1 MASTSSSPT
10 RALLAPLLHQPLTS
24 TPSTSDDDEASS
36 LDGGS
41 AGDDSLDLPCP
52 QDSRRQRRQRRPPCR
67 CTTSTADPLRAERRR
82 SNQLEKE
89 LRKAR
94 AQLSR
99 FSEINPDEYAR
110 LQDAER
116 KREEFERQVGERER
130 QLNEANLRRVR
141 SVEKERDEARCQ
153 VQNLRKERLM
163 ERLFSEA
170 EGRVGGDERGTF
182 FDTFVTLCGGHF
194 QLGEVDGRERL
205 LPVDGKGQPLTADGV
220 ALSDGDYMEELRR
233 HPVYSFLFQQRSG
246 LYSAAVPESG
256 HEHGGSREP
265 ADPEHRR
272 ALPGGRQGH
281 HAQGGCSAALITR
294 RESDGLVSGV
304 LAQPLHRHGG
314 AGRQRQP
321 GPLPC
326 PAQAEEGLWGDRGR
340 PPRQCPGQP
349 ADSPWRLGAAP
360 PRWLQPPVRQCSL
373 QSQGPAAAECYRHWL

>member
-1 MASTSSSPT
+1 MPSSFFSSDSSSANSGTAP
-10 RALLAPLLHQPLTS
+10 APLAPAAPWRSYSQHQQQPNQ
-24 TPSTSDDDEASS
+24 
-36 LDGGS
+36 GS
-41 AGDDSLDLPCP
+41 AGSVQPAADPDLLDSDGAADAGLDAADGDDTLDLSLP
-52 QDSRRQRRQRRPPCR
+52 QDSSPSDNDDPPAAAA
-67 CTTSTADPLRAERRR
+67 STADPLRAERRR

-141 SVEKERDEARCQ
+141 SVEKERDEARSQ

-194 QLGEVDGRERL
+194 QLAEVDGRERL
-205 LPVDGKGQPLTADGV
+205 VPVDGKGQPLTADGV

-246 LYSAAVPESG
+246 LYSAAVPETG
-256 HEHGGSREP
+256 HEHGGAVNLQTLSTAELYLEAVKGTTP
-265 ADPEHRR
+265 R
-272 ALPGGRQGH
+272 A
-281 HAQGGCSAALITR
+281 
-294 RESDGLVSGV
+294 
-304 LAQPLHRHGG
+304 
-314 AGRQRQP
+314 
-321 GPLPC
+321 
-326 PAQAEEGLWGDRGR
+326 
-340 PPRQCPGQP
+340 
-349 ADSPWRLGAAP
+349 AAP
-360 PRWLQPPVRQCSL
+360 RR
-373 QSQGPAAAECYRHWL
+373 

>member
-1 MASTSSSPT
+1 MPSFLFSQSSRSSSGSAPAPLAPAAPWQHYSQPQQQPNQGPAGSSAPAVADPDPLDPDEDDLGGIDLGSSDDNLDPAAPPDSSSGPSGSDNDDPPAASTS
-10 RALLAPLLHQPLTS
+10 
-24 TPSTSDDDEASS
+24 
-36 LDGGS
+36 G
-41 AGDDSLDLPCP
+41 
-52 QDSRRQRRQRRPPCR
+52 
-67 CTTSTADPLRAERRR
+67 ADPLRAERRR

-116 KREEFERQVGERER
+116 KREEFERQVADRER

-141 SVEKERDEARCQ
+141 SVEKERDEARSQ
-153 VQNLRKERLM
+153 VLNLRKERLM

-256 HEHGGSREP
+256 HEHGGTVNLQTLSTAELYLEAVKGTTP
-265 ADPEHRR
+265 R
-272 ALPGGRQGH
+272 A
-281 HAQGGCSAALITR
+281 
-294 RESDGLVSGV
+294 
-304 LAQPLHRHGG
+304 
-314 AGRQRQP
+314 
-321 GPLPC
+321 
-326 PAQAEEGLWGDRGR
+326 
-340 PPRQCPGQP
+340 
-349 ADSPWRLGAAP
+349 AAP
-360 PRWLQPPVRQCSL
+360 RR
-373 QSQGPAAAECYRHWL
+373 

>member
-1 MASTSSSPT
+1 MPSSFFSQSSKSQPQPQLQQQPNQGPAGASTSAAAEPD
-10 RALLAPLLHQPLTS
+10 PLDSEEDDLSGADLGG
-24 TPSTSDDDEASS
+24 SDDNRDAATPLEPGA
-36 LDGGS
+36 GGS
-41 AGDDSLDLPCP
+41 SDSDD
-52 QDSRRQRRQRRPPCR
+52 PPAA
-67 CTTSTADPLRAERRR
+67 TAAADPLRAERRR

-116 KREEFERQVGERER
+116 KREEFERQVAERER

-141 SVEKERDEARCQ
+141 SVEKERDEARSQ
-153 VQNLRKERLM
+153 VLNLRKERLL

-205 LPVDGKGQPLTADGV
+205 QPVDGKGQPLTADGV

-246 LYSAAVPESG
+246 LYSAAVPETA
-256 HEHGGSREP
+256 HEHGGAVNLQTLSTAELYLEAVKGTTP
-265 ADPEHRR
+265 R
-272 ALPGGRQGH
+272 A
-281 HAQGGCSAALITR
+281 
-294 RESDGLVSGV
+294 
-304 LAQPLHRHGG
+304 
-314 AGRQRQP
+314 
-321 GPLPC
+321 
-326 PAQAEEGLWGDRGR
+326 
-340 PPRQCPGQP
+340 
-349 ADSPWRLGAAP
+349 AAP
-360 PRWLQPPVRQCSL
+360 RR
-373 QSQGPAAAECYRHWL
+373 

>member
-1 MASTSSSPT
+1 MPSSFFSSDSSSANSGTAP
-10 RALLAPLLHQPLTS
+10 APLAPAAPWRSYSQHQQQPNQV
-24 TPSTSDDDEASS
+24 PA
-36 LDGGS
+36 GS
-41 AGDDSLDLPCP
+41 APPAADSDLLDSDGAADAGLDAADVDDTLDLSLP
-52 QDSRRQRRQRRPPCR
+52 QDSSPSDNDDPPAAAP
-67 CTTSTADPLRAERRR
+67 SSADPLRAERRR

-141 SVEKERDEARCQ
+141 SVEKERDEARSQ

-194 QLGEVDGRERL
+194 QLAAVDGRERL

-256 HEHGGSREP
+256 HEHGGAVNLQTLSTAELYLEAVKGTTP
-265 ADPEHRR
+265 R
-272 ALPGGRQGH
+272 A
-281 HAQGGCSAALITR
+281 
-294 RESDGLVSGV
+294 
-304 LAQPLHRHGG
+304 
-314 AGRQRQP
+314 
-321 GPLPC
+321 
-326 PAQAEEGLWGDRGR
+326 
-340 PPRQCPGQP
+340 
-349 ADSPWRLGAAP
+349 AAP
-360 PRWLQPPVRQCSL
+360 RR
-373 QSQGPAAAECYRHWL
+373 

>member
-1 MASTSSSPT
+1 MPSSFFSQSSRPSSGTASAP
-10 RALLAPLLHQPLTS
+10 LAPAAPLQVYRQHQQQPNQGPAGTTAPPAADLDHLD
-24 TPSTSDDDEASS
+24 DDDEASS
-36 LDGGS
+36 LDSGS
-41 AGDDSLDLPCP
+41 AGDDSYEPNLP
-52 QDSRRQRRQRRPPCR
+52 QDSSTGSGDNDDPPAAAP
-67 CTTSTADPLRAERRR
+67 SSADPLRAERRR

-141 SVEKERDEARCQ
+141 SVEKERDEARSQ

-246 LYSAAVPESG
+246 LYSAAVPETG
-256 HEHGGSREP
+256 HEHGGAVNLQTLSTAELYLEAVKGTTP
-265 ADPEHRR
+265 R
-272 ALPGGRQGH
+272 A
-281 HAQGGCSAALITR
+281 
-294 RESDGLVSGV
+294 
-304 LAQPLHRHGG
+304 
-314 AGRQRQP
+314 
-321 GPLPC
+321 
-326 PAQAEEGLWGDRGR
+326 
-340 PPRQCPGQP
+340 
-349 ADSPWRLGAAP
+349 AAP
-360 PRWLQPPVRQCSL
+360 RR
-373 QSQGPAAAECYRHWL
+373 

>member
-1 MASTSSSPT
+1 MPSSFFSDFSRPSSGT
-10 RALLAPLLHQPLTS
+10 APDPLAPAAPWQLYHQHQQQPNQGPAGSTAPPAAGLDPLDE
-24 TPSTSDDDEASS
+24 DDDDASS

-41 AGDDSLDLPCP
+41 AGDDSYEPNLP
-52 QDSRRQRRQRRPPCR
+52 QDSSPSDNDDPPAAAP
-67 CTTSTADPLRAERRR
+67 SNADPLRAERRR

-141 SVEKERDEARCQ
+141 SVEKERDEARSQ

-246 LYSAAVPESG
+246 LYSAAVPETG
-256 HEHGGSREP
+256 HEHGGAVNLQTLSTAELYLEAVKGTTP
-265 ADPEHRR
+265 R
-272 ALPGGRQGH
+272 A
-281 HAQGGCSAALITR
+281 
-294 RESDGLVSGV
+294 
-304 LAQPLHRHGG
+304 
-314 AGRQRQP
+314 
-321 GPLPC
+321 
-326 PAQAEEGLWGDRGR
+326 
-340 PPRQCPGQP
+340 
-349 ADSPWRLGAAP
+349 AAP
-360 PRWLQPPVRQCSL
+360 RR
-373 QSQGPAAAECYRHWL
+373 

>member
-1 MASTSSSPT
+1 MSSSFFSSDSSGANSGAAPAPLAPAAPWQT
-10 RALLAPLLHQPLTS
+10 YRQQQQQPNQGPAGSLAPLAAELDPL
-24 TPSTSDDDEASS
+24 DEGDDEASGHE
-36 LDGGS
+36 GGT
-41 AGDDSLDLPCP
+41 GDDSFDAA
-52 QDSRRQRRQRRPPCR
+52 PPHDPGG
-67 CTTSTADPLRAERRR
+67 SGSSDNDDPPAAASSNADPLRAERRR

-141 SVEKERDEARCQ
+141 SVEKERDEARSQ

-194 QLGEVDGRERL
+194 QLAEVDGRERL
-205 LPVDGKGQPLTADGV
+205 VPVDGKGQPLTADGV

-246 LYSAAVPESG
+246 LYSAAVPETG
-256 HEHGGSREP
+256 HEHGGAVNLQTLSTAELYLEAVKGTTP
-265 ADPEHRR
+265 R
-272 ALPGGRQGH
+272 A
-281 HAQGGCSAALITR
+281 
-294 RESDGLVSGV
+294 
-304 LAQPLHRHGG
+304 
-314 AGRQRQP
+314 
-321 GPLPC
+321 
-326 PAQAEEGLWGDRGR
+326 
-340 PPRQCPGQP
+340 
-349 ADSPWRLGAAP
+349 AAP
-360 PRWLQPPVRQCSL
+360 RR
-373 QSQGPAAAECYRHWL
+373 

>member
-1 MASTSSSPT
+1 MSSSFF
-10 RALLAPLLHQPLTS
+10 S
-24 TPSTSDDDEASS
+24 
-36 LDGGS
+36 
-41 AGDDSLDLPCP
+41 
-52 QDSRRQRRQRRPPCR
+52 DSRRISGGTAPASLAPAAPWRVYGQHQQQPNQGPAGAGPASSADHDPLDLDEDEVGIGEL
-67 CTTSTADPLRAERRR
+67 TADDTLELTPSQDSGSGDNDDFPAAAPSSADPLRAERRR

-141 SVEKERDEARCQ
+141 SVEKERDEARSQ

-246 LYSAAVPESG
+246 LYSAAVPETG
-256 HEHGGSREP
+256 HEHGGAVNLQTLSTAELYLEAVKGTTP
-265 ADPEHRR
+265 R
-272 ALPGGRQGH
+272 A
-281 HAQGGCSAALITR
+281 
-294 RESDGLVSGV
+294 
-304 LAQPLHRHGG
+304 
-314 AGRQRQP
+314 
-321 GPLPC
+321 
-326 PAQAEEGLWGDRGR
+326 
-340 PPRQCPGQP
+340 
-349 ADSPWRLGAAP
+349 AAP
-360 PRWLQPPVRQCSL
+360 RR
-373 QSQGPAAAECYRHWL
+373 

>member
-1 MASTSSSPT
+1 MDLGGGDDCLDPTAPPEPSPGAGVGSDSEEAPAPSSS
-10 RALLAPLLHQPLTS
+10 
-24 TPSTSDDDEASS
+24 
-36 LDGGS
+36 
-41 AGDDSLDLPCP
+41 
-52 QDSRRQRRQRRPPCR
+52 
-67 CTTSTADPLRAERRR
+67 ADPLRAERRR

-141 SVEKERDEARCQ
+141 SVEKERDEARSQ

-194 QLGEVDGRERL
+194 QLGDVDGRERL

-246 LYSAAVPESG
+246 LYSAAVPETG
-256 HEHGGSREP
+256 HEHGGAVNLQTLSTAELYLEAVKGTTP
-265 ADPEHRR
+265 R
-272 ALPGGRQGH
+272 A
-281 HAQGGCSAALITR
+281 
-294 RESDGLVSGV
+294 
-304 LAQPLHRHGG
+304 
-314 AGRQRQP
+314 
-321 GPLPC
+321 
-326 PAQAEEGLWGDRGR
+326 
-340 PPRQCPGQP
+340 
-349 ADSPWRLGAAP
+349 AAP
-360 PRWLQPPVRQCSL
+360 RR
-373 QSQGPAAAECYRHWL
+373 

>member
-1 MASTSSSPT
+1 MSSSFFSSDSYGANSGAAPAPLASSAPWQT
-10 RALLAPLLHQPLTS
+10 YRQQQQQPNQGPAGSLAPLAAELDPL
-24 TPSTSDDDEASS
+24 DEGDDEA
-36 LDGGS
+36 GGHDVGT
-41 AGDDSLDLPCP
+41 GDDSFDAVPP
-52 QDSRRQRRQRRPPCR
+52 QDSSSASGDNDDPPAAA
-67 CTTSTADPLRAERRR
+67 SSNADPLRAERRR

-141 SVEKERDEARCQ
+141 SVEKERDEARSQ

-194 QLGEVDGRERL
+194 QLADVDGRERL

-246 LYSAAVPESG
+246 LYSAAVPETS
-256 HEHGGSREP
+256 HEHGGAVNLQTLSTAELYLEAVKGTTP
-265 ADPEHRR
+265 R
-272 ALPGGRQGH
+272 A
-281 HAQGGCSAALITR
+281 
-294 RESDGLVSGV
+294 
-304 LAQPLHRHGG
+304 
-314 AGRQRQP
+314 
-321 GPLPC
+321 
-326 PAQAEEGLWGDRGR
+326 
-340 PPRQCPGQP
+340 
-349 ADSPWRLGAAP
+349 AAP
-360 PRWLQPPVRQCSL
+360 RR
-373 QSQGPAAAECYRHWL
+373 

>member
-1 MASTSSSPT
+1 MPSSLFSQSSRSSSGSAPAPLAPAAPWQHYSQPQQQPNQGPAGSSAPAVADPDPLDPDEDDLGGIDLGSSDDNLDPAAPPDSSSGPSGSDNDDPPAASTS
-10 RALLAPLLHQPLTS
+10 
-24 TPSTSDDDEASS
+24 
-36 LDGGS
+36 G
-41 AGDDSLDLPCP
+41 
-52 QDSRRQRRQRRPPCR
+52 
-67 CTTSTADPLRAERRR
+67 ADPLRAERRR

-116 KREEFERQVGERER
+116 KREEFERQVADRER

-141 SVEKERDEARCQ
+141 SVEKERDEARSQ
-153 VQNLRKERLM
+153 VLNLRKERLM

-246 LYSAAVPESG
+246 LYSAALPESG
-256 HEHGGSREP
+256 LEHGGTVNLQTLSTAELYLEAVKGTTP
-265 ADPEHRR
+265 R
-272 ALPGGRQGH
+272 A
-281 HAQGGCSAALITR
+281 
-294 RESDGLVSGV
+294 
-304 LAQPLHRHGG
+304 
-314 AGRQRQP
+314 
-321 GPLPC
+321 
-326 PAQAEEGLWGDRGR
+326 
-340 PPRQCPGQP
+340 
-349 ADSPWRLGAAP
+349 AAP
-360 PRWLQPPVRQCSL
+360 RR
-373 QSQGPAAAECYRHWL
+373 

>member
-1 MASTSSSPT
+1 MSSSFFSSDSSSANSGTAP
-10 RALLAPLLHQPLTS
+10 APLAPAAPWRSYSQHQQQPNQ
-24 TPSTSDDDEASS
+24 
-36 LDGGS
+36 GS
-41 AGDDSLDLPCP
+41 AGSVQPAADPDLLDSDGAADAGLDAADGDDTLDLSLP
-52 QDSRRQRRQRRPPCR
+52 QDSSPSDNDDPPAAAA
-67 CTTSTADPLRAERRR
+67 STADPLRAERRR

-141 SVEKERDEARCQ
+141 SVEKERDEARTQ

-246 LYSAAVPESG
+246 LYSSAVPETG
-256 HEHGGSREP
+256 HEHGGAVNLQTLSTAELYLEAVKGTTP
-265 ADPEHRR
+265 R
-272 ALPGGRQGH
+272 A
-281 HAQGGCSAALITR
+281 
-294 RESDGLVSGV
+294 
-304 LAQPLHRHGG
+304 
-314 AGRQRQP
+314 
-321 GPLPC
+321 
-326 PAQAEEGLWGDRGR
+326 
-340 PPRQCPGQP
+340 
-349 ADSPWRLGAAP
+349 AAP
-360 PRWLQPPVRQCSL
+360 RR
-373 QSQGPAAAECYRHWL
+373 

>member
-1 MASTSSSPT
+1 MPSSFFSDFSRTSSGNAP
-10 RALLAPLLHQPLTS
+10 APLAPAAPWQVYGQHQQQPNQGPAGTTAPPAADHDPLDQ
-24 TPSTSDDDEASS
+24 DDDEASS
-36 LDGGS
+36 LDGS
-41 AGDDSLDLPCP
+41 FAGDDSFDAGPSLDSSPGSG
-52 QDSRRQRRQRRPPCR
+52 DNDAPPA
-67 CTTSTADPLRAERRR
+67 TPSSADPLRAERRR

-141 SVEKERDEARCQ
+141 SVEKERDEARSL

-194 QLGEVDGRERL
+194 QLGDVDGRERL
-205 LPVDGKGQPLTADGV
+205 LPVDGKGQPLTADGM

-246 LYSAAVPESG
+246 LYSAAVPETG
-256 HEHGGSREP
+256 HEHGGAVNLQTLSTAELYLEAVKGTTP
-265 ADPEHRR
+265 R
-272 ALPGGRQGH
+272 A
-281 HAQGGCSAALITR
+281 
-294 RESDGLVSGV
+294 
-304 LAQPLHRHGG
+304 
-314 AGRQRQP
+314 
-321 GPLPC
+321 
-326 PAQAEEGLWGDRGR
+326 
-340 PPRQCPGQP
+340 
-349 ADSPWRLGAAP
+349 AAP
-360 PRWLQPPVRQCSL
+360 RR
-373 QSQGPAAAECYRHWL
+373 

>member
-1 MASTSSSPT
+1 MPSSFFSDSFQFPGPT
-10 RALLAPLLHQPLTS
+10 AQWQTYGQHQQQPNQGPAGSAPPATEPDLLD
-24 TPSTSDDDEASS
+24 SDEDE
-36 LDGGS
+36 GGS
-41 AGDDSLDLPCP
+41 GDLGGADDSLDSAIP
-52 QDSRRQRRQRRPPCR
+52 QDPGGSGDNDDTPAA
-67 CTTSTADPLRAERRR
+67 SSSADPLRAERRR

-141 SVEKERDEARCQ
+141 SVEKERDEARSQ

-194 QLGEVDGRERL
+194 QLGDVDGRERL

-246 LYSAAVPESG
+246 LYSAAVPETG
-256 HEHGGSREP
+256 HEHGGAVNLQTLSTAELYLEAVKGTTP
-265 ADPEHRR
+265 R
-272 ALPGGRQGH
+272 A
-281 HAQGGCSAALITR
+281 
-294 RESDGLVSGV
+294 
-304 LAQPLHRHGG
+304 
-314 AGRQRQP
+314 
-321 GPLPC
+321 
-326 PAQAEEGLWGDRGR
+326 
-340 PPRQCPGQP
+340 
-349 ADSPWRLGAAP
+349 AAP
-360 PRWLQPPVRQCSL
+360 RR
-373 QSQGPAAAECYRHWL
+373 

>member
-1 MASTSSSPT
+1 MSSSFFSTPASAVPWQT
-10 RALLAPLLHQPLTS
+10 YRQQQQQPNQGPAGSIAPLAAELDPL
-24 TPSTSDDDEASS
+24 DEGDDEASGHE
-36 LDGGS
+36 GGT
-41 AGDDSLDLPCP
+41 GDDSFDAA
-52 QDSRRQRRQRRPPCR
+52 PPHDPGG
-67 CTTSTADPLRAERRR
+67 SGSSDNDDPPAAASSNADPLRAERRR

-141 SVEKERDEARCQ
+141 SVEKERDEARSQ

-194 QLGEVDGRERL
+194 QLAEVDGRERL
-205 LPVDGKGQPLTADGV
+205 VPVDGKGQPLTADGV

-246 LYSAAVPESG
+246 LYSAAVPETG
-256 HEHGGSREP
+256 HEHGGAVNLQTLSTAELYLEAVKGTTP
-265 ADPEHRR
+265 R
-272 ALPGGRQGH
+272 A
-281 HAQGGCSAALITR
+281 
-294 RESDGLVSGV
+294 
-304 LAQPLHRHGG
+304 
-314 AGRQRQP
+314 
-321 GPLPC
+321 
-326 PAQAEEGLWGDRGR
+326 
-340 PPRQCPGQP
+340 
-349 ADSPWRLGAAP
+349 AAP
-360 PRWLQPPVRQCSL
+360 RR
-373 QSQGPAAAECYRHWL
+373 

>member
-1 MASTSSSPT
+1 MSSSFFSSDSYGANSGAAPAPLASSAPWQT
-10 RALLAPLLHQPLTS
+10 YRQQQQQPNQGPAGSLAPLAAELDPL
-24 TPSTSDDDEASS
+24 DEGDDEA
-36 LDGGS
+36 GGHDVGT
-41 AGDDSLDLPCP
+41 GDDSFDAVPP
-52 QDSRRQRRQRRPPCR
+52 QDSSSASGDNDDPPAAA
-67 CTTSTADPLRAERRR
+67 SSNADPLRAERRR

-141 SVEKERDEARCQ
+141 SVEKERDEARSQ

-194 QLGEVDGRERL
+194 QLADVDSRERL

-246 LYSAAVPESG
+246 LYSAAVPETG
-256 HEHGGSREP
+256 HEHGGAVNLQTLSTAELYLEAVKGTTP
-265 ADPEHRR
+265 R
-272 ALPGGRQGH
+272 A
-281 HAQGGCSAALITR
+281 
-294 RESDGLVSGV
+294 
-304 LAQPLHRHGG
+304 
-314 AGRQRQP
+314 
-321 GPLPC
+321 
-326 PAQAEEGLWGDRGR
+326 
-340 PPRQCPGQP
+340 
-349 ADSPWRLGAAP
+349 AAP
-360 PRWLQPPVRQCSL
+360 RR
-373 QSQGPAAAECYRHWL
+373 

>member
-1 MASTSSSPT
+1 MSSSFFSSDSSSANSGTAP
-10 RALLAPLLHQPLTS
+10 APLAPAAPWRSYSQHQQQPNQ
-24 TPSTSDDDEASS
+24 
-36 LDGGS
+36 GS
-41 AGDDSLDLPCP
+41 AGSVQPAADPDLLDSDGAADAGLDAADGDDTLDLSLP
-52 QDSRRQRRQRRPPCR
+52 QDSSPSDNDDPPAAAA
-67 CTTSTADPLRAERRR
+67 STADPLRAERRR

-141 SVEKERDEARCQ
+141 SVEKERDEARSQ

-194 QLGEVDGRERL
+194 QLAEVDGRERL

-246 LYSAAVPESG
+246 LYSAAVPETG
-256 HEHGGSREP
+256 HEHGGAVNLQILSTAELYLEAVKGTTP
-265 ADPEHRR
+265 R
-272 ALPGGRQGH
+272 A
-281 HAQGGCSAALITR
+281 
-294 RESDGLVSGV
+294 
-304 LAQPLHRHGG
+304 
-314 AGRQRQP
+314 
-321 GPLPC
+321 
-326 PAQAEEGLWGDRGR
+326 
-340 PPRQCPGQP
+340 
-349 ADSPWRLGAAP
+349 AAP
-360 PRWLQPPVRQCSL
+360 RR
-373 QSQGPAAAECYRHWL
+373 

>member
-1 MASTSSSPT
+1 MPSSFFSQSSRLSSGTAPAPLAPAAPWQHYSQPQQQPNQGPAGSSVPAGADPDTLDPDEDDLGGMDLGGGDDCLDPTAPPEPSPGAGAGSDSEEAPAPSSS
-10 RALLAPLLHQPLTS
+10 
-24 TPSTSDDDEASS
+24 
-36 LDGGS
+36 
-41 AGDDSLDLPCP
+41 
-52 QDSRRQRRQRRPPCR
+52 
-67 CTTSTADPLRAERRR
+67 ADPLRAERRR

-141 SVEKERDEARCQ
+141 SVEKERDEARSQ
-153 VQNLRKERLM
+153 VLNLRKERLM

-220 ALSDGDYMEELRR
+220 ALSDGDYVEELRR

-256 HEHGGSREP
+256 HEHGGAVNLQTLSTAELYLEAVKGTTP
-265 ADPEHRR
+265 R
-272 ALPGGRQGH
+272 A
-281 HAQGGCSAALITR
+281 
-294 RESDGLVSGV
+294 
-304 LAQPLHRHGG
+304 
-314 AGRQRQP
+314 
-321 GPLPC
+321 
-326 PAQAEEGLWGDRGR
+326 
-340 PPRQCPGQP
+340 
-349 ADSPWRLGAAP
+349 AAP
-360 PRWLQPPVRQCSL
+360 RR
-373 QSQGPAAAECYRHWL
+373 

>member
-1 MASTSSSPT
+1 MPSSFFSQSSRLSSGTAPAPLAPAAPWQHYSQPQQQPNQGPAGSSVPAGADPDTLDPDEDDLGGMDLGGGDDCLDPTAPPEPSPGAGVGSDSEEAPAPSSS
-10 RALLAPLLHQPLTS
+10 
-24 TPSTSDDDEASS
+24 
-36 LDGGS
+36 
-41 AGDDSLDLPCP
+41 
-52 QDSRRQRRQRRPPCR
+52 
-67 CTTSTADPLRAERRR
+67 ADPLRAERRR

-141 SVEKERDEARCQ
+141 SVEKERDEARSQ

-194 QLGEVDGRERL
+194 QLGDVDGRERL

-246 LYSAAVPESG
+246 LYSAAVPETG
-256 HEHGGSREP
+256 HEHGGAVNLQTLSTAELYLEAVKGTTP
-265 ADPEHRR
+265 R
-272 ALPGGRQGH
+272 A
-281 HAQGGCSAALITR
+281 
-294 RESDGLVSGV
+294 
-304 LAQPLHRHGG
+304 
-314 AGRQRQP
+314 
-321 GPLPC
+321 
-326 PAQAEEGLWGDRGR
+326 
-340 PPRQCPGQP
+340 
-349 ADSPWRLGAAP
+349 AAP
-360 PRWLQPPVRQCSL
+360 RR
-373 QSQGPAAAECYRHWL
+373 

>member
-1 MASTSSSPT
+1 MPSSFFSSDSSV
-10 RALLAPLLHQPLTS
+10 ANSGAAPGPMVPPGRWQTYRQQQQQPNQG
-24 TPSTSDDDEASS
+24 PA
-36 LDGGS
+36 GS
-41 AGDDSLDLPCP
+41 APPAADPDLLDSDGAADAASGCCRRRRHPRPLPAPGLQPGSGDNDD
-52 QDSRRQRRQRRPPCR
+52 PPAAAP
-67 CTTSTADPLRAERRR
+67 SSADPLRAERRR

-141 SVEKERDEARCQ
+141 SVEKERDEARSQ

-246 LYSAAVPESG
+246 LYSAAVPETG
-256 HEHGGSREP
+256 HEHGGAVNLQTLSTAELYLEAVKGTTP
-265 ADPEHRR
+265 R
-272 ALPGGRQGH
+272 A
-281 HAQGGCSAALITR
+281 
-294 RESDGLVSGV
+294 
-304 LAQPLHRHGG
+304 
-314 AGRQRQP
+314 
-321 GPLPC
+321 
-326 PAQAEEGLWGDRGR
+326 
-340 PPRQCPGQP
+340 
-349 ADSPWRLGAAP
+349 AAP
-360 PRWLQPPVRQCSL
+360 RR
-373 QSQGPAAAECYRHWL
+373 

>member
-1 MASTSSSPT
+1 MPSSFFSSDSSSANSGTAP
-10 RALLAPLLHQPLTS
+10 APLAPAAPWRSYSQHQQQPNQ
-24 TPSTSDDDEASS
+24 
-36 LDGGS
+36 GS
-41 AGDDSLDLPCP
+41 AGSVQPAADPDLLDSDGAADAGLDAADGDDTLDLSLP
-52 QDSRRQRRQRRPPCR
+52 QDSSPSDNDDPPAAAP
-67 CTTSTADPLRAERRR
+67 SSADPLRAERRR

-141 SVEKERDEARCQ
+141 SVEKERDEARSQ

-194 QLGEVDGRERL
+194 QLGDVDGRERL
-205 LPVDGKGQPLTADGV
+205 VPVDGKGQPLTADGV

-246 LYSAAVPESG
+246 LYSAAVPETG
-256 HEHGGSREP
+256 HEHGGAVNLQTLSTAELYLEAVKGTTP
-265 ADPEHRR
+265 R
-272 ALPGGRQGH
+272 A
-281 HAQGGCSAALITR
+281 
-294 RESDGLVSGV
+294 
-304 LAQPLHRHGG
+304 
-314 AGRQRQP
+314 
-321 GPLPC
+321 
-326 PAQAEEGLWGDRGR
+326 
-340 PPRQCPGQP
+340 
-349 ADSPWRLGAAP
+349 AAP
-360 PRWLQPPVRQCSL
+360 RR
-373 QSQGPAAAECYRHWL
+373 

>member
-1 MASTSSSPT
+1 MSSSFFSTPASQSPAPAT
-10 RALLAPLLHQPLTS
+10 QWQTYRQQQQQPNQGPAGSLAPLAAELDPL
-24 TPSTSDDDEASS
+24 DEGDDEASGHE
-36 LDGGS
+36 GGT
-41 AGDDSLDLPCP
+41 GDDSFDAA
-52 QDSRRQRRQRRPPCR
+52 PPHDPGG
-67 CTTSTADPLRAERRR
+67 SGSSDNDDPPAAASSNADPLRAERRR

-141 SVEKERDEARCQ
+141 SVEKERDEARSQ

-194 QLGEVDGRERL
+194 QLAEVDGRERL
-205 LPVDGKGQPLTADGV
+205 VPVDGKGQPLTADGV

-246 LYSAAVPESG
+246 LYSAAVPETG
-256 HEHGGSREP
+256 HEHGGAVNLQTLSTAELYLEAVKGTTP
-265 ADPEHRR
+265 R
-272 ALPGGRQGH
+272 A
-281 HAQGGCSAALITR
+281 
-294 RESDGLVSGV
+294 
-304 LAQPLHRHGG
+304 
-314 AGRQRQP
+314 
-321 GPLPC
+321 
-326 PAQAEEGLWGDRGR
+326 
-340 PPRQCPGQP
+340 
-349 ADSPWRLGAAP
+349 AAP
-360 PRWLQPPVRQCSL
+360 RR
-373 QSQGPAAAECYRHWL
+373 

>member
-1 MASTSSSPT
+1 MPSSFFSQTSRSSSGSAP
-10 RALLAPLLHQPLTS
+10 ASLAPAAPWQHYSQPQQQPNQGPAGSSAAPVADPDPLDTDE
-24 TPSTSDDDEASS
+24 DD
-36 LDGGS
+36 LGS
-41 AGDDSLDLPCP
+41 ADLGGGDDSLDSAAPLEPSP
-52 QDSRRQRRQRRPPCR
+52 GAGGGDDDPPAAAP
-67 CTTSTADPLRAERRR
+67 SSADPLRAERRR

-141 SVEKERDEARCQ
+141 SVEKERDEARSQ

-163 ERLFSEA
+163 ERLFTEA

-194 QLGEVDGRERL
+194 QLGDVDGRERL
-205 LPVDGKGQPLTADGV
+205 LPVDGKGQQLTVDGV

-246 LYSAAVPESG
+246 LYSAAVPETG
-256 HEHGGSREP
+256 HEHGGAVNLQTLSTAELYLEAVKGTTP
-265 ADPEHRR
+265 R
-272 ALPGGRQGH
+272 A
-281 HAQGGCSAALITR
+281 
-294 RESDGLVSGV
+294 
-304 LAQPLHRHGG
+304 
-314 AGRQRQP
+314 
-321 GPLPC
+321 
-326 PAQAEEGLWGDRGR
+326 
-340 PPRQCPGQP
+340 
-349 ADSPWRLGAAP
+349 AAP
-360 PRWLQPPVRQCSL
+360 RR
-373 QSQGPAAAECYRHWL
+373 